1 MHELDTLYDTYET
14 FVEEMKDANEKIRQA
29 GGKPTVEDL
38 RILDMISHGAK
49 STKTTIAMIES
60 EVGSKSSRDY
70 YDGGIPMRSR
80 DGRSMGGLSYGNG
93 MSGARGRSAPRDSMG
108 RYTSRDGETE
118 EELLDKLMAIRG
130 RR

>member
-49 STKTTIAMIES
+49 STKTTIAMIER
-60 EVGSKSSRDY
+60 EVSNKSSRDY

-80 DGRSMGGLSYGNG
+80 DGRS

-118 EELLDKLMAIRG
+118 EELLDKLMAIRA